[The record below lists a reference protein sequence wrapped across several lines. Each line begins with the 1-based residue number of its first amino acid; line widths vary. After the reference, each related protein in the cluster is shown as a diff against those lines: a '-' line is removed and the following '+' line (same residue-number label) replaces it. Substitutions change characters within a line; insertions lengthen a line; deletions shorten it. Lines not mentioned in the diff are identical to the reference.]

1 MLTAVFLA
9 VIKPNNPRCGWFAP
23 PIALSSLALEI
34 LESVRGVIQIATQI
48 IITVI
53 IYGRYRA

>member
-23 PIALSSLALEI
+23 PIALNSLAVEI
-34 LESVRGVIQIATQI
+34 LESVRGVIQMATQI
-48 IITVI
+48 TIMVI
-53 IYGRYRA
+53 MYGRYRA